1 MLLFSVAFAKATRR
15 FIMAYSNFI
24 PSVWAESINREL
36 ERACVFVEDCNRQ
49 YEGLVSSKGDS
60 VHILGV
66 GKPTIH
72 SLERANASGE
82 IADAEEIADTST
94 ILNINQI
101 RYFNYKVGDIDKA
114 QAIGGLM
121 DALSEETSEGLANEI
136 DKFIANMALDSDVEK
151 LTSAPT
157 VVTKDNVLSLL
168 DDAIEK
174 LQEND
179 VNMANG
185 VTITVSPRF
194 YKLFKQAYAS
204 KDTDNSQMLKNGRVA
219 MYGNVTV
226 KLSNNVAK
234 SDSGSTDNIMIR
246 TKRAIAFVN
255 PLTHTEAYRPEKS
268 FADAV
273 KGYALFDGKVVRPK
287 EIININVM
295 YA

>member
-1 MLLFSVAFAKATRR
+1 
-15 FIMAYSNFI
+15 MAYSNFI

-49 YEGLVSSKGDS
+49 YEGLVSKKGDS

-66 GKPTIH
+66 GKPTIK
-72 SLERANASGE
+72 SIERANASGE
-82 IADAEEIADTST
+82 IDEAEEIEDTSV
-94 ILNINQI
+94 ILNISQI

-121 DALSEETSEGLANEI
+121 DALSLETSEGLANEM
-136 DKFIANMALDSDVEK
+136 DKFIASMATGEDVAK
-151 LTSAPT
+151 LTPSAT
-157 VVTKDNVLSLL
+157 VVTKDNVLDIL
-168 DDAIEK
+168 DEAIMK

-179 VNMANG
+179 VNMASG
-185 VTITVSPRF
+185 ITVTVSPRF
-194 YKLFKQAYAS
+194 YKLFKQAYIS
-204 KDTDNSQMLKNGRVA
+204 KDTDNSSMLENGKVC

-234 SDSGSTDNIMIR
+234 SDDGQTDNILIR
-246 TKRAIAFVN
+246 SKRAIAFVN

-273 KGYALFDGKVVRPK
+273 KGYVLFDGKVVRPK
-287 EIININVM
+287 ELVNINVK

>member
-1 MLLFSVAFAKATRR
+1 
-15 FIMAYSNFI
+15 MAYSNFI
-24 PSVWAESINREL
+24 PSVWEETINREL

-49 YEGLVSSKGDS
+49 YEGLVSKKGDS

-66 GKPTIH
+66 GKPTIKT
-72 SLERANASGE
+72 LERANASGE
-82 IADAEEIADTST
+82 IDEAEELEDTST

-114 QAIGGLM
+114 QAVGGLM
-121 DALSEETSEGLANEI
+121 DALSAETSEALANEM
-136 DKFIANMALDSDVEK
+136 DKFIANMVTDSAVPK
-151 LTSAPT
+151 LNTSPT
-157 VVTKDNVLSLL
+157 VVDSTNILSVL
-168 DDAIEK
+168 DDAIQK

-179 VNMANG
+179 VNMASG
-185 VTITVSPRF
+185 ITLTVSPRF
-194 YKLFKQAYAS
+194 YKLFKQAYTS
-204 KDTDNSQMLKNGRVA
+204 KDTDNSEMLKNGKVA

-226 KLSNNVAK
+226 KLSNNVSKTDGGA
-234 SDSGSTDNIMIR
+234 TDNIMIR

-273 KGYALFDGKVVRPK
+273 KGFVLFDGKVVRPK
-287 EIININVM
+287 EIININVK

>member
-1 MLLFSVAFAKATRR
+1 
-15 FIMAYSNFI
+15 MAYSNFI
-24 PSVWAESINREL
+24 PSVWEETINREL

-49 YEGLVSSKGDS
+49 YEGLVSKKGDS

-66 GKPTIH
+66 GKPTIKT
-72 SLERANASGE
+72 LERANASGE
-82 IADAEEIADTST
+82 IDEAEELEDTST

-114 QAIGGLM
+114 QAVGGLM
-121 DALSEETSEGLANEI
+121 DALSAETSEALANEM
-136 DKFIANMALDSDVEK
+136 DKFIANMATDESVPT
-151 LTSAPT
+151 LTASPT
-157 VVTKDNVLSLL
+157 VVDSSNVLSIL
-168 DDAIEK
+168 DDAIQK

-179 VNMANG
+179 VNMASG
-185 VTITVSPRF
+185 ITITVSPRF
-194 YKLFKQAYAS
+194 YKLFKQAYTT
-204 KDTDNSQMLKNGRVA
+204 KDTDNSEMLKNGRVA

-234 SDSGSTDNIMIR
+234 TEGGETDNIMIR

-273 KGYALFDGKVVRPK
+273 KGFALFDGKVVRPK
-287 EIININVM
+287 EIININVK

>member
-1 MLLFSVAFAKATRR
+1 
-15 FIMAYSNFI
+15 MAYSNFI

-49 YEGLVSSKGDS
+49 YEGAVASKGDS

-66 GKPTIH
+66 GKPTIK
-72 SLERANASGE
+72 SLDRDNASGE
-82 IADAEEIADTST
+82 IDSAEEIEDTSV

-101 RYFNYKVGDIDKA
+101 RYFNYMVGDIDKA
-114 QAIGGLM
+114 QAVGGLM
-121 DALSEETSEGLANEI
+121 DALSAETSEGLANEM
-136 DKFIANMALDSDVEK
+136 DKFISAMATDSSVTK

-157 VVTKDNVLSLL
+157 LVTKDNVLDIL
-168 DDAIEK
+168 DDAIMK

-179 VNMANG
+179 VSLSSD
-185 VTITVSPRF
+185 VTVTVSPRF
-194 YKLFKQAYAS
+194 YKLFKQAYIG
-204 KDTDNSQMLKNGRVA
+204 KDTANSDYLKNGRVS

-234 SDSGSTDNIMIR
+234 TDEGTVDNIMIR

-255 PLTHTEAYRPEKS
+255 PLTHTEAYRPEKT

-273 KGYALFDGKVVRPK
+273 KGFVLFDGKVVRPK
-287 EIININVM
+287 EIINVNVK

>member
-1 MLLFSVAFAKATRR
+1 
-15 FIMAYSNFI
+15 MAYSNFI
-24 PSVWAESINREL
+24 PSVWSESINREL
-36 ERACVFVEDCNRQ
+36 ERACVFAEDCNRQ
-49 YEGLVSSKGDS
+49 YEGLVSKKGDS

-66 GKPTIH
+66 GKPTIKA
-72 SLERANASGE
+72 LERENASGQIDE
-82 IADAEEIADTST
+82 AEEIDDTSV

-136 DKFIANMALDSDVEK
+136 DKFIANMALESDVSK
-151 LTSAPT
+151 LTASAT
-157 VVTKDNVLSLL
+157 LVTKENVLSIL
-168 DDAIEK
+168 DDAIQS

-179 VNMANG
+179 VNMASG
-185 VTITVSPRF
+185 VTVTVSPRF
-194 YKLFKQAYAS
+194 YKLFKQAHI
-204 KDTDNSQMLKNGRVA
+204 TNSTSNNEVLKNGKIA

-234 SDSGSTDNIMIR
+234 SDDGATDNIMIR

-273 KGYALFDGKVVRPK
+273 KGYALFDGKVVRPR
-287 EIININVM
+287 EIININVK

>member
-1 MLLFSVAFAKATRR
+1 
-15 FIMAYSNFI
+15 MAYTNFI

-36 ERACVFVEDCNRQ
+36 ERACVFAEDCNRQ

-66 GKPTIH
+66 GKPTIR
-72 SLERANASGE
+72 SLDRENASGE
-82 IADAEEIADTST
+82 IADAEGIADTST

-121 DALSEETSEGLANEI
+121 DSLSQETSEGLANEI
-136 DKFIANMALDSDVEK
+136 DRYIANMVTSSDVVK
-151 LTSAPT
+151 LTENAT
-157 VVTKDNVLSLL
+157 LVTKENVLGVI
-168 DDAIEK
+168 DDAIQA

-179 VNMANG
+179 VNMSSG

-194 YKLFKQAYAS
+194 YKLFKQAYTS
-204 KDTDNSQMLKNGRVA
+204 NDTNNSEMLKNGRVA
-219 MYGNVTV
+219 TYGNVTV

-234 SDSGSTDNIMIR
+234 TEDGAVDNIMIR

-273 KGYALFDGKVVRPK
+273 KGYALFDGKVVRPS
-287 EIININVM
+287 EIININVK

>member
-1 MLLFSVAFAKATRR
+1 
-15 FIMAYSNFI
+15 MAYQNFI

-49 YEGLVSSKGDS
+49 YEGLVASKGDS

-66 GKPTIH
+66 GKPTIK
-72 SLERANASGE
+72 SLERENANGV
-82 IADAEEIADTST
+82 IDDAEEIEDTSV
-94 ILNINQI
+94 ILGINQI

-114 QAIGGLM
+114 QAVGGLM
-121 DALSEETSEGLANEI
+121 DALSQETSEGLANEM
-136 DKFIANMALDSDVEK
+136 DKYIATMATDPQVQSLNAGAV
-151 LTSAPT
+151 L
-157 VVTKDNVLSLL
+157 VTKDNVLSLL

-179 VNMANG
+179 VNMASG
-185 VTITVSPRF
+185 ITVTVSPRF
-194 YKLFKQAYAS
+194 YKLFKRAYIG
-204 KDTDNSQMLKNGRVA
+204 KDTDNSQMLENGRVA

-234 SDSGSTDNIMIR
+234 TDSGAVDNIMIR

-273 KGYALFDGKVVRPK
+273 KGFALFDGKVVRPK
-287 EIININVM
+287 EIININVK